1 MNRNSRTAAG
11 DPPVLG
17 FCAYS
22 GTGKTTLLVNLLPLL
37 RRMGF
42 KVGVIKHSHH
52 HFEIDHP
59 GKDSFR
65 LRKAG
70 ATEMMIASGRRW
82 ALMVDLEED
91 EQSGRDPDLGEMLQR
106 MDRSILDLII
116 VEGFKHESIPK
127 IELHRSGLGK
137 PLIFPADPDVIAVAT
152 DAPGEIDARLPL
164 LDLNDPQTIADFVVE
179 FIAAGGEM
187 KRR

>member
-1 MNRNSRTAAG
+1 MHQESSSGAVRSV
-11 DPPVLG
+11 PVLG
-17 FCAYS
+17 FCAFS

-37 RRMGF
+37 KRAGL

-82 ALMVDLEED
+82 ALMVDLED
-91 EQSGRDPDLGEMLQR
+91 EQDSGRDPDLGGMLAR
-106 MDRSILDLII
+106 MDQSILDLII
-116 VEGFKHESIPK
+116 VEGFKHEPIPK
-127 IELHRSGLGK
+127 IELHRPSLGK
-137 PLIFPADPDVIAVAT
+137 PLIFPDDPNVIAVAT
-152 DAPGEIDARLPL
+152 DAPGSIATRLPL
-164 LDLNDPQTIADFVVE
+164 LDLNDPQTIADFVSAFV
-179 FIAAGGEM
+179 GEPERA
-187 KRR
+187 KR